1 MIQNQICFPMKK
13 VFFTSDTHFF
23 HDRIIS
29 HANRPFANVDEMN
42 ATLIRNW
49 NKVVPRDGIVFHLGD
64 FCMGTVAQWNSIL
77 DQLKGKIFLVAGN
90 HDIALINSPVM
101 KRFEGVDCEMDI
113 VVGGQKLILNHFPL
127 LVHGGRNTRTWQLF
141 GHIHTN
147 PVDNRII
154 DNKRMSMLASSQYDV
169 EVDNN
174 DFVPVPFEQIQEIIT
189 WQMETGKRFRG
200 WE

>member
-1 MIQNQICFPMKK
+1 MILHRHSFPTKK

-29 HANRPFANVDEMN
+29 HANRPFADVDEMN
-42 ATLIRNW
+42 AALIRNW
-49 NKVVPRDGIVFHLGD
+49 NKVVPKDGIVFHLGD
-64 FCMGTVAQWNSIL
+64 FCMGTVAQWNDIL
-77 DQLKGKIFLVAGN
+77 DQLKGKIYLVAGN
-90 HDIALINSPVM
+90 HDMVLINSPVM
-101 KRFEGVDCEMDI
+101 KRFVDVDCEMDI

-154 DNKRMSMLASSQYDV
+154 DNGRMSMLAPSQYDV
-169 EVDNN
+169 GVDNN
-174 DFVPVPFEQIQEIIT
+174 DFTPVSFESVREIILS
-189 WQMETGKRFRG
+189 QI
-200 WE
+200 